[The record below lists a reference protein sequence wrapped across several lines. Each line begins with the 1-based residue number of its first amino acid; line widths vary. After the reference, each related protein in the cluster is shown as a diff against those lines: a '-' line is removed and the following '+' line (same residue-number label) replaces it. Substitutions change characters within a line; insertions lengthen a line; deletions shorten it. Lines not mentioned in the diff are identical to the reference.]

1 MGRPPPYKVALTRAE
16 EERGKWVDEHDC
28 GAGGCRNPANEAR
41 CNRRP
46 HVEADDDRE
55 VRHEEDA
62 VPMPSAESARTDKNA
77 AVKMN
82 ARSSNRP
89 SGIESAKSGTEAEI
103 PGRQD
108 R

>member
-1 MGRPPPYKVALTRAE
+1 
-16 EERGKWVDEHDC
+16 
-28 GAGGCRNPANEAR
+28 
-41 CNRRP
+41 
-46 HVEADDDRE
+46 
-55 VRHEEDA
+55 
-62 VPMPSAESARTDKNA
+62 MPSAESASTGKNA

-89 SGIESAKSGTEAEI
+89 RGIESARSGTGAEI